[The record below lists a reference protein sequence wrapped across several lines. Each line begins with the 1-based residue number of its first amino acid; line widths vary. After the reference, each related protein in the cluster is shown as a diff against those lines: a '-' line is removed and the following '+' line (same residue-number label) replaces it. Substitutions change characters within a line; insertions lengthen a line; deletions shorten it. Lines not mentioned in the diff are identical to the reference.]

1 MTRTVLESAGWNPAG
16 EGSSVSAGLTNH
28 GPGSESLREVMEAA
42 VRTDHWERA
51 ITAVERNRGAAGPDG
66 MQAHELRAHLERH
79 GGAIRTKL
87 LAGTYVPGA
96 ARRVE
101 IPKGRGGTRGLNIPN
116 VVDRFVQQLLLQA
129 LTPHLDP
136 RMHAS
141 SFGFRPGRSAHDA
154 VRQAQAYAREGYD
167 WVVDMDIVAFFDQ
180 VNHDVLMHRLGRETR
195 DKRCLKLIGRMLR
208 AGHILPD
215 GDVARAQRGTP
226 QGGPLSPLL
235 ANLYLDELDR
245 ELDRRGLK
253 FCRYADDCNVYVR
266 SEAAAA
272 RVLAS
277 LSTWIGKHLKL
288 EVHPEKSG
296 TGRVWQRKFLGF
308 TLTPALLIAVS
319 GAAMDRYL
327 DRVREHFT
335 GRHSVTSTEL
345 RDDWR
350 DYVQGWAGY
359 FGIAEAPHD
368 MARLSRLTRRHIRK
382 CFWQRW
388 HDSKGRYRRAIQL
401 GASPALAGAARSG
414 RGAWRMAATG
424 LMHAILGNHR
434 LRTYGFL
441 VPTDL
446 IPRR

>member
-1 MTRTVLESAGWNPAG
+1 ME
-16 EGSSVSAGLTNH
+16 
-28 GPGSESLREVMEAA
+28 EVVKEEY
-42 VRTDHWERA
+42 WERA

-66 MQAHELRAHLERH
+66 MRADELRAHLVRH
-79 GGAIRTKL
+79 GAAIRAKL
-87 LAGTYVPGA
+87 RAGTYLPAA

-101 IPKGRGGTRGLNIPN
+101 IPKASGGRRGLNIPN

-129 LTPHLDP
+129 LTPRLDP
-136 RMHAS
+136 RMHPS

-154 VRQAQAYAREGYD
+154 IHQAQAYAREGYT
-167 WVVDMDIVAFFDQ
+167 WVVDMDIVQFFDR
-180 VNHDVLMHRLGRETR
+180 VNHDVLMHRLGRVVH

-215 GDVARAQRGTP
+215 GTVEQAEAGTP

-235 ANLYLDELDR
+235 ANLYLDGLDW
-245 ELDRRGLK
+245 EIERRGLK

-272 RVLAS
+272 RVLAG
-277 LSTWIGKHLKL
+277 LSAWIGKHLKL
-288 EVHPEKSG
+288 QVHPDKSG
-296 TGRVWQRKFLGF
+296 IGRAWQRTFLGF
-308 TLTPALLIAVS
+308 TLTSALWIAVS

-335 GRHSVTSTEL
+335 GRNSVTSVEL
-345 RDDWR
+345 RDGWLR
-350 DYVQGWAGY
+350 YVRGWSSY
-359 FGIAEAPHD
+359 FGIAEETNNLRRAD
-368 MARLSRLTRRHIRK
+368 GLTRRHIRK

-388 HDSKGRYRRAIQL
+388 HTGKGRYRRAIQL

-414 RGAWRMAATG
+414 RGAWRMARTG
-424 LMHAILGNHR
+424 LMHAILGNTR